1 MPTYIIRPEREVAI
15 VLRETSGEQKASAA
29 ALQTL
34 LRSMHIKTQL
44 IIHNPI
50 NWEFWDFV
58 VRLAKDH
65 GSNAVTAAALL
76 SCLKMWLADRK
87 GRRVEIRRH
96 DLSVKA
102 PTVRE
107 LKQTLTA
114 INDYDKLTL
123 ELQTAGA
130 PKRRYAKKRAAKTM
144 AKKTHGKAR

>member
-1 MPTYIIRPEREVAI
+1 MPTYIIRPEREVTI
-15 VLRETSGEQKASAA
+15 VLRETTGEQKASSA

-34 LRSMHIKTQL
+34 LRSKHIKTQL

-50 NWEFWDFV
+50 SWEYWDFV
-58 VRLAKDH
+58 VKLAKDH

-76 SCLKMWLADRK
+76 SCLKMWLAKRK

-107 LKQTLTA
+107 LKETLTA
-114 INDYDKLTL
+114 MNDYDKLTL
-123 ELQTAGA
+123 ELQTPGA
-130 PKRRYAKKRAAKTM
+130 PKRPHGKKRAAK
-144 AKKTHGKAR
+144 KKLQGKVR

>member
-1 MPTYIIRPEREVAI
+1 MPTYIIRPERDVTI
-15 VLRETSGEQKASAA
+15 VLRETPGDQKVSAA
-29 ALQTL
+29 SLQTL
-34 LRSMHIKTQL
+34 LRSRHIKTQL

-58 VRLAKDH
+58 VRLARDH

-76 SCLKMWLADRK
+76 TCVKMWLADRK

-96 DLSVKA
+96 NLSVKA

-107 LKQTLTA
+107 LKKTLAA

-123 ELQTAGA
+123 ELQTPGA
-130 PKRRYAKKRAAKTM
+130 PKRRSAKKRAAKTM
-144 AKKTHGKAR
+144 AKKTPGKVR